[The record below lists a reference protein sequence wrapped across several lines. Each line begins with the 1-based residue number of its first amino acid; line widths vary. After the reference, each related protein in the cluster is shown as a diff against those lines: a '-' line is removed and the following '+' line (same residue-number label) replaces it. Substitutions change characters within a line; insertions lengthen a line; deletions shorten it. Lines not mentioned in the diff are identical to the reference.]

1 MNLTATGIESDQKSC
16 NRSTTTAGGGIAS
29 KMINNISKILQS
41 SSLETD
47 EEDIGDLMVL
57 IDDLNTHTDLTVKL
71 KSQSKILTFLQEASA
86 DKQSNEAVVKDYK
99 KEIGRAKTEFGK
111 FGFQAKLRLEMKTM
125 MIDPRVKEIVET
137 QRQKLEKLQE

>member
-1 MNLTATGIESDQKSC
+1 MNLTATGLESDQKSC

-99 KEIGRAKTEFGK
+99 KEIGRAKNDFGK

-137 QRQKLEKLQE
+137 